1 MSHLSI
7 VREAAPSPGRSA
19 IQLMAEAKAAGEQQV
34 TLFLGTLQLA
44 IQQAREIVDGGD
56 VYPAGVRDVASRLAE
71 HSAWQAQ
78 SIVAIKRTPA
88 RDDAEVVKR
97 SPELE
102 AIDVDDQAP
111 EELAIEHELSA

>member
-7 VREAAPSPGRSA
+7 VRDTAPSPGRSA

-56 VYPAGVRDVASRLAE
+56 VYPAGVRDVAGRLAE

-78 SIVAIKRTPA
+78 SIVAIMRTPS
-88 RDDAEVVKR
+88 RDDSEVR
-97 SPELE
+97 RMPDLE
-102 AIDVDDQAP
+102 AVDAEEVTP
-111 EELAIEHELSA
+111 EDLPIERELSA